1 MKIAAA
7 LLASGML
14 LTATPA
20 LTQQD
25 VQKPQSAAAATDAA
39 VKAKDISGRDTAR
52 EGVDDPVAWVRAAY
66 AAPQDANHGLSA
78 DRYSKESVFSPRL
91 RALFADDERYA
102 DGEVGRLDFNP
113 FTGAQDDDIKQ
124 VAVEATEVDG
134 AADRKVVVARFQN
147 MDVRQSITYYF
158 ERIGGRWYIDDITG
172 RAIGKDEAGWALS
185 LILKYGHSGD

>member
-25 VQKPQSAAAATDAA
+25 HHRAQTTAVAVHASGISA
-39 VKAKDISGRDTAR
+39 RETAR

-66 AAPQDANHGLSA
+66 SAADDEGHGLSA
-78 DRYSKESVFSPRL
+78 DSYSKEPVFSPRL

-102 DGEVGRLDFNP
+102 GGEIGRLDFNP

-124 VAVEATEVDG
+124 VAVEAHEVDG
-134 AADRKVVVARFQN
+134 AAERKVVVARFQN
-147 MDVRQSITYYF
+147 MDTRQSITYYF
-158 ERIGGRWYIDDITG
+158 ERIGGRWYIDDIMG
-172 RAIGKDEAGWALS
+172 RATGKDEAGWALS
-185 LILKYGHSGD
+185 LILKYGYSGD

>member
-66 AAPQDANHGLSA
+66 AASDDQSHGLSA
-78 DRYSKESVFSPRL
+78 DSYSKESVFSPRL
-91 RALFADDERYA
+91 RALFADDEGYA
-102 DGEVGRLDFNP
+102 GGEVGRLDFNP

-124 VAVEATEVDG
+124 VAVEANEVDG
-134 AADRKVVVARFQN
+134 APDRKVVVARFQN
-147 MDVRQSITYYF
+147 MDTRQSITYYF
-158 ERIGGRWYIDDITG
+158 ERIGGRWYIDDIVG